1 MKPRVTDDEARKV
14 IGGSWVFVEPASAAK
29 HYRDACMDLL
39 AARAELAEV
48 RANCLR
54 AYHVTLDGLGA
65 PADEWPCNRVAMLA
79 KELRA
84 ELERLRPIVDS
95 VIKAQEAHDACE
107 LGRGNAA
114 ECDACDRMMEIAD
127 DLVRTERARRDGAGR
142 EGS

>member
-1 MKPRVTDDEARKV
+1 MTPRVTDARAKLIAEDPLNAV
-14 IGGSWVFVEPASAAK
+14 VARDLAA
-29 HYRDACMDLL
+29 DLL

-48 RANCLR
+48 
-54 AYHVTLDGLGA
+54 
-65 PADEWPCNRVAMLA
+65 
-79 KELRA
+79 RA

-142 EGS
+142 EG